1 MWLSVQIYFLQGK
14 QEQALVLL
22 RKSVDEGWGSR
33 YLNDLTQF
41 RSWQFREPGVL
52 ERPGFQ
58 VLIEDMRAAMARQLA
73 LVRDL
78 EREAP
83 PSP

>member
-1 MWLSVQIYFLQGK
+1 MCLSVQIYFLQGK

-22 RKSVDEGWGSR
+22 IKSVDEGWGSR

-58 VLIEDMRAAMARQLA
+58 VLIEDMRAVMARQLA

-83 PSP
+83 PSL

>member
-22 RKSVDEGWGSR
+22 RKSVDEGWGSP
-33 YLNDLTQF
+33 YLNDLTQL

-58 VLIEDMRAAMARQLA
+58 VLIEDMRAAMERQLA

-83 PSP
+83 PSL

>member
-1 MWLSVQIYFLQGK
+1 MWLSVQIYFLQGN

-33 YLNDLTQF
+33 YLNDLTQL

-52 ERPGFQ
+52 ERPAFQ
-58 VLIEDMRAAMARQLA
+58 VLIEDMRAEMARQLA
-73 LVRDL
+73 LALRL
-78 EREAP
+78 LLGSA
-83 PSP
+83 